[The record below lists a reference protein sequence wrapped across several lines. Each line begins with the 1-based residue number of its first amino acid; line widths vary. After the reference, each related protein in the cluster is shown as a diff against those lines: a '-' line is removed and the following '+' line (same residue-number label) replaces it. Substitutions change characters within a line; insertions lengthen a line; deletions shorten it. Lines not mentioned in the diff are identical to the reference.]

1 MKISYNWIKQF
12 INIKDNSEE
21 TAKLLT
27 ELGLEVEGI
36 SKFESIKGGLK
47 KCINW

>member
-12 INIKDNSEE
+12 INLKDTSEE

-36 SKFESIKGGLK
+36 SKFESIRGGLK
-47 KCINW
+47 M